1 MRRAAFLALFL
12 AACSTYQ
19 IVEVQDVDTLYFGTN
34 RPGGTI
40 SDAEWRS
47 FVNDVITPVFPG
59 FTEWNASGHWK
70 GSEEGTHVVQIIHPS
85 RHANDEQIIRIISE
99 YKRRYDQE
107 AVLWLCGRGLVA
119 PQ

>member
-34 RPGGTI
+34 RPSGTI

-47 FVNDVITPVFPG
+47 FVNDVLTPVFPG

-70 GSEEGTHVVQIIHPS
+70 GSEEATHVV
-85 RHANDEQIIRIISE
+85 QIIRIISE

-107 AVLWLCGRGLVA
+107 AVLWLRGRGLVA